1 MKLKHIVWLLLFA
14 VQSVHCVFFCV
25 ESEAR
30 DEMVPV
36 LDDIKYT
43 LKERREVV
51 GTLNPEKMKKV
62 IDNIYSYGKAEIDK
76 GNIEIGT
83 EKLSVIE
90 SIFVTLWQPNWV
102 LNTEGD
108 YERYDDDLTLGSYI
122 CSWDEFSKATLD
134 KGREAYSQL
143 IEYFEKKGGNKGK
156 LLKHTGIGSI
166 I

>member
-14 VQSVHCVFFCV
+14 VQSVHCVFAPVIF
-25 ESEAR
+25 EAR
-30 DEMVPV
+30 DRIVPV
-36 LDDIKYT
+36 LDSIKYT
-43 LKERREVV
+43 YVERKEIV
-51 GTLNPEKMKKV
+51 GTLNPEKIKEV
-62 IDNIYSYGKAEIDK
+62 IDNIYSYGKVEIDK

-83 EKLSVIE
+83 EKLSIIE

-108 YERYDDDLTLGSYI
+108 YECYDFDLTVGPYI
-122 CSWDEFSKATLD
+122 CSWKEFSKATLD

-143 IEYFEKKGGNKGK
+143 IEYFEKKGGNKDK